1 MAIDDKMAPL
11 LNVEI
16 PFDKQI
22 NWDLPL
28 LVINFIVA
36 QLESKKLKISDQEIE
51 NKFNAEISRVETT
64 SGYLFK
70 IIGIRSN
77 VEQLKELIGKRL
89 LRWYQN
95 RKKIVYSEEINN
107 EINVIILLLVSYTT
121 KLIVKS
127 FYEFKFMK

>member
-28 LVINFIVA
+28 LVINFVVS
-36 QLESKKLKISDQEIE
+36 QLESKKVKISDQEIE

-107 EINVIILLLVSYTT
+107 EINVIILLLASYTT
-121 KLIVKS
+121 KLTVKL
-127 FYEFKFMK
+127 FYEFKLMK